1 MSLRKV
7 TKEYGWMEL
16 RLPEEGAIVIGSGS
30 TQVDVPKG
38 SFIKCEGNNCND
50 FDVCPSG
57 WRGSETP
64 DKDCHSCPAGKT
76 SYQGSLNCVRLKSKS

>member
-1 MSLRKV
+1 MS
-7 TKEYGWMEL
+7 
-16 RLPEEGAIVIGSGS
+16 LPEEGAIVIGSGS

-76 SYQGSLNCVRLKSKS
+76 SYQGSLNCGTFKIQKLRMFLLYFFSV

>member
-7 TKEYGWMEL
+7 TKEYRWM
-16 RLPEEGAIVIGSGS
+16 EGAIVIGSGS